1 MGPFVGR
8 ERTASLFSEM
18 GMDAS
23 VVASLQTIWQQ
34 ADDNRVPGR
43 RGETHRDSAVLCG
56 AEEDGRHTARAR
68 VDVSGNGDIRADE
81 RVCGFDS
88 AKGKRARG
96 GRDSGEASASEQ

>member
-8 ERTASLFSEM
+8 ERTASLFPEM

-23 VVASLQTIWQQ
+23 VVAGLQTIWQQ
-34 ADDNRVPGR
+34 ADDNSVPR
-43 RGETHRDSAVLCG
+43 RGWETRRGSAVLCG

-68 VDVSGNGDIRADE
+68 VDVSGYGDIRADE

-88 AKGKRARG
+88 AARERAGGGRG
-96 GRDSGEASASEQ
+96 G